1 MYYTKDK
8 IMPKGSENHR
18 LTEQHPI
25 RILHVVGGMNRAGT
39 ETWLMHVLRNIDRDR
54 VLMDF
59 LVHTTEPCAYDD
71 EIRSLGSKIIPCL
84 EPSNPWLYAANFQ
97 RILRK
102 NGPYDI
108 VHSHV
113 HFFSGYVLRLA
124 KQARVPVRIAHI
136 HTDSSLLEAKAKWK
150 RRLYL
155 AVMERWINSY
165 TTAGLACSR
174 KAATALLGSSWEKDP
189 RWQLLY
195 CGIDLKPFQNI
206 SDLIDVRTE
215 FCIPEDAF
223 VIGHVGRF
231 EHPKNHQ
238 FLLEIIA
245 EVVKS
250 ESNIRLL
257 LIGDGSLRL
266 AIEQKANQMGLTD
279 YVIFAGVRPD
289 LPRLM
294 LGAMDMFLFPSLYE
308 GLGLVLIEA
317 QAAGLPCI
325 FSDVIPEEVEV
336 VKPLIQRLSLSQ
348 PASSWA
354 EVILSAR
361 SKELTISRDEA
372 LNNIDQSDFDIQ
384 ISMSKLSNFYI
395 ALCSNPSF
403 SASPI

>member
-18 LTEQHPI
+18 LTKQHPI
-25 RILHVVGGMNRAGT
+25 RILHVVGGMNRGGT
-39 ETWLMHVLRNIDRDR
+39 ETWLMHVLRNINRDR
-54 VLMDF
+54 FQMDF

-124 KQARVPVRIAHI
+124 KQAGVPVRIAHI

-165 TTAGLACSR
+165 TTTGLACSR

-206 SDLIDVRTE
+206 SDLIGVRTE

-257 LIGDGSLRL
+257 LIGDGSLRPD
-266 AIEQKANQMGLTD
+266 IEQQVLQLGLKD
-279 YVIFAGVRPD
+279 YVIFAGFRSD
-289 LPRLM
+289 APRLM

-308 GLGLVLIEA
+308 GLPLVLMEV

-325 FSDVIPEEVEV
+325 FSDVVTEEVDV
-336 VKPLIQRLSLSQ
+336 IKPLMQRVSLSHS
-348 PASSWA
+348 PSIW
-354 EVILSAR
+354 
-361 SKELTISRDEA
+361 SKEVLAARNIKANIKQKNCLDVLENREFNITNSINVLTEVYEY
-372 LNNIDQSDFDIQ
+372 
-384 ISMSKLSNFYI
+384 KGH
-395 ALCSNPSF
+395 
-403 SASPI
+403 